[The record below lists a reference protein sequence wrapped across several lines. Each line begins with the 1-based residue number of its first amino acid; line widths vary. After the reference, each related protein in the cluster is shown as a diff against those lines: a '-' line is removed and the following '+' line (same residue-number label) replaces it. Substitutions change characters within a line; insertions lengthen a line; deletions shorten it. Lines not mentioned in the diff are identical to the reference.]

1 MLRMAELPTLGAPGQ
16 ELIAREGCLAL
27 RSMEQVQQFWGF
39 PRDSDTPHSVTG
51 GHTEPTEACAR
62 RSGRRTRASRRGDGV
77 EEGDGEGVDEGSGRG
92 ADEGGGSDEDDD
104 DGDARG
110 GGCLSTLAHAGLSTL
125 AEESLCAA
133 DVPPTDRKQSR
144 FDSETGT
151 RARQAE
157 PGGQSVFCVVSVA
170 GQVRTERMPSAAWL
184 DRLCGQRDVSAGGLL
199 LNVITEAGAA
209 DERPTG
215 RLSSHC
221 KALEVADFAQE
232 GLRRLERGLQKLAG
246 MRGVNGRRRN
256 EASSRKSGRKH
267 QLTRSQ
273 CP

>member
-1 MLRMAELPTLGAPGQ
+1 MAELPTLGAPGQ

-62 RSGRRTRASRRGDGV
+62 RSG
-77 EEGDGEGVDEGSGRG
+77 VDEGSGRG
-92 ADEGGGSDEDDD
+92 ADEEGGSDDDDD

-133 DVPPTDRKQSR
+133 DVPPSDRKQSR

-157 PGGQSVFCVVSVA
+157 PGGQSVCCVVSVA
-170 GQVRTERMPSAAWL
+170 GRVHTERMPSAAWL

-209 DERPTG
+209 DERPTR

-221 KALEVADFAQE
+221 KALEEADFAQE
-232 GLRRLERGLQKLAG
+232 GLRRLEQAL
-246 MRGVNGRRRN
+246 
-256 EASSRKSGRKH
+256 
-267 QLTRSQ
+267 
-273 CP
+273 PP